1 MNLLFDTH
9 ALITQF
15 YGEGGCEI
23 VEELMKGVESGE
35 SKGYISTVTIAEL
48 QYLLLRRYG
57 EKEAAIRLHPIMVS
71 DLIIIPV
78 SISIAISAGSMKKTG
93 ISLADAMIAATAVE
107 IDATVVSGDS
117 HFSEL
122 GVPIQTYP

>member
-23 VEELMKGVESGE
+23 VEELMRVVELGQ
-35 SKGYISTVTIAEL
+35 SKGYISVVTIAEL

-57 EKEAAIRLHPIMVS
+57 EKEAAIRLHPDMAS
-71 DLIIIPV
+71 ELAIIPV
-78 SISIAISAGSMKKTG
+78 SVPIALSAGSKKK
-93 ISLADAMIAATAVE
+93 LKY
-107 IDATVVSGDS
+107 
-117 HFSEL
+117 H
-122 GVPIQTYP
+122 

>member
-23 VEELMKGVESGE
+23 VEELMRSVESGE
-35 SKGYISTVTIAEL
+35 SNGYISVVTIAEL

-57 EKEAAIRLHPIMVS
+57 EKEATIRLHPVMAS
-71 DLIIIPV
+71 DLTIIPV
-78 SISIAISAGSMKKTG
+78 SISIALSAGSMKKTG
-93 ISLADAMIAATAVE
+93 ISLADTMIAATALE
-107 IDATVVSGDS
+107 IDATVVSGDP
-117 HFSEL
+117 HFSDM